1 MQNKQKSD
9 PITYEQLEK
18 MKNEFE
24 GETLNIVAMDAV
36 TSNGIQASG
45 KSRSEQGKIN
55 YQYSIHIDQKGIT
68 AQKSSGRCWMFA
80 ALNVLRFQ
88 VIRKLGL
95 DSFELSQNYITFY
108 DKLEKANYFL
118 DSILDTLDEPT
129 GSRLLAHLLAEPV
142 QDGGQW
148 DMAVALINKYGVVPK
163 EVMPETACSSATRDM
178 NSIVTKKLRED
189 ACVLRKA
196 ASEGKSDEELVAMKE
211 EMMSVIYR
219 MLAICLGTPP
229 DRFDF
234 EIRNK
239 DNEFI
244 CDRNITPKEF
254 LDKYVGMDLS
264 EYISLINAPTD
275 DKPYYKSYTVAYLGN
290 VEDGSPVHYVNV
302 PIEVLKNAAIAQMK
316 DGEPVWFGSD
326 VGQSSDRNSGVM
338 DLNVY
343 DYDLLFSTG
352 FNMDKAARLDYGDS
366 QMTHAMVL
374 EGADFD
380 ENGAPV
386 RWCVEN
392 SWGEEPGKKGMFLM
406 TDAWFSEYVYQVVV
420 RKKYLPEEVID
431 AYAEEPVVLDPWD
444 PMGSLA

>member
-9 PITYEQLEK
+9 PITAEQLGK
-18 MKNEFE
+18 MKEEFE
-24 GETLNIVAMDAV
+24 GQPLNIVAMDAV
-36 TSNGIQASG
+36 TSNGIAASG
-45 KSRSEQGKIN
+45 KSRDAMGTVN
-55 YQYSIHIDQKGIT
+55 HQYSIHIDQKGIT

-80 ALNVLRFQ
+80 ALNCLRFQ
-88 VIRKLGL
+88 VIKNLNL
-95 DSFELSQNYITFY
+95 DAFELSQNYITFY

-148 DMAVALINKYGVVPK
+148 DMAVSLINKYGVVPK
-163 EVMPETACSSATRDM
+163 EVMPETVCSSATRDM
-178 NSIVTKKLRED
+178 DHIITRKLRED
-189 ACVLRKA
+189 ACTLRKA
-196 ASEGKSDEELVAMKE
+196 ASSGSSDEELIAMKE

-229 DRFDF
+229 DHFDF

-254 LDKYVGMDLS
+254 LEKYVRMDLS
-264 EYISLINAPTD
+264 EYISLINAPTA

-302 PIEVLKNAAIAQMK
+302 PIEVLKDAAIAQMK

-338 DLNVY
+338 DLDVY
-343 DYDLLFSTG
+343 DYDLMFSTG
-352 FNMDKAARLDYGDS
+352 FGMDKAERLDYGDS

-374 EGADFD
+374 EGVDFD
-380 ENGAPV
+380 ENGAPA

-392 SWGEEPGKKGMFLM
+392 SWGDDVGKKGMFLM

-420 RKKYLPEEVID
+420 QKKYLTKEVLE
-431 AYAEEPVVLDPWD
+431 AYDEEPTVLDPWD